1 MANQDDIALMAH
13 LMRRAGFG
21 ASRDE
26 LEARAAKGYDATV
39 EELLNPETQP
49 PVDPYMLLRHQPAAL
64 LPGGQPPMGNVNYM
78 YYLVNTKRPLE
89 EKMALFW
96 HSVFATGNSKVD
108 NYDQLLEQI
117 DLFRKRGMGNYRDLL
132 LTIAKNPTMMF
143 WLDNNQNHGTAVNE
157 NWGRELLE
165 LFSLGAGNYTEV
177 DVREASRAFT
187 GWTFE
192 TKLPRLPYGRFPW
205 KFEYRPEDHDDG
217 EKTFLGHKGNLNGED
232 IINIV
237 VQQPACARFI
247 CRHLYNFFVADE
259 PQVPAWPIEAPR
271 DPAAIDA
278 MCKAFINSKCE
289 IKPVLRA
296 MFKSDFFKNARY
308 QHLKSPA
315 EVVVG
320 TLRLVGGYELPKPGY
335 GELSMQPSYMGAGSA
350 QPAVGRGLAYR
361 QGVDQQRLVD
371 VAHQLRRLADRQS
384 RHAGR
389 AGDHQPPEGA
399 GHQDAGAIGGQLPRL
414 ARPGRGWRR
423 HQEGADRPGEV
434 VGRDPLGQRRRSP
447 ERRTACR
454 RDAAAHRGD
463 TRIPVRL
470 NSRHATTTG
479 GIDNVCNTGNAE
491 GPGAGRAAAYRRQ
504 RLPQHRDPVQ

>member
-1 MANQDDIALMAH
+1 MNMANQDDIALVAH

-21 ASRDE
+21 AGREE

-39 EELLNPETQP
+39 EELLNPDSQP
-49 PVDPYMLLRHQPAAL
+49 PVDPYVLLRHQPASL

-78 YYLVNTKRPLE
+78 YYLVNTQRPLE

-96 HSVFATGNSKVD
+96 HHVFATGNSKVD

-117 DLFRKRGMGNYRDLL
+117 EMFRNDGMGNYRDLL
-132 LTIAKNPTMMF
+132 LKIAKNPTMLF

-165 LFSLGAGNYTEV
+165 LFSLGASNYTEV

-217 EKTFLGHKGNLNGED
+217 EKTFLGHKGKFNGED
-232 IINIV
+232 IINII

-259 PQVPAWPIEAPR
+259 PQVPAWQIEAPR
-271 DPAAIDA
+271 DQAAIDS
-278 MCKAFINSKCE
+278 MCKVFTDSKGE
-289 IKPVLRA
+289 MKPLLRHV
-296 MFKSDFFKNARY
+296 FKSDFFKNARY
-308 QHLKSPA
+308 KHLKSPA

-335 GELSMQPSYMGAGSA
+335 GELSMQPSYMGQDLLNPPSVEGWHTGQEWINSGSLMSRINFVAA
-350 QPAVGRGLAYR
+350 QLGNPDLPGVKKIIERLKA
-361 QGVDQQRLVD
+361 QGTKTPEQLVANSLDLLGPIEVSADTKKELTDAAKQQ
-371 VAHQLRRLADRQS
+371 
-384 RHAGR
+384 
-389 AGDHQPPEGA
+389 GDIRWE
-399 GHQDAGAIGGQLPRL
+399 DAGAPQ
-414 ARPGRGWRR
+414 
-423 HQEGADRPGEV
+423 
-434 VGRDPLGQRRRSP
+434 
-447 ERRTACR
+447 
-454 RDAAAHRGD
+454 
-463 TRIPVRL
+463 
-470 NSRHATTTG
+470 
-479 GIDNVCNTGNAE
+479 
-491 GPGAGRAAAYRRQ
+491 RAAEMLQLIAATREYQ
-504 RLPQHRDPVQ
+504 FG

>member
-1 MANQDDIALMAH
+1 MAHQDDIALLAH

-21 ASRDE
+21 ATRDE
-26 LEARAAKGYDATV
+26 LETRVAKGYDATV
-39 EELLNPETQP
+39 EELLHPDTQP
-49 PVDPYMLLRHQPAAL
+49 PVDPYVLLRHQPAAL

-78 YYLVNTKRPLE
+78 YYLVNTKRPLQ

-117 DLFRKRGMGNYRDLL
+117 DLFRNQGMGNYRDLL
-132 LTIAKNPTMMF
+132 VTIAKNPTMLF

-205 KFEYRPEDHDDG
+205 KFEYRAEDHDDG

-232 IINIV
+232 IIDIV
-237 VQQPACARFI
+237 VKQPACAKFI

-259 PQVPAWPIEAPR
+259 PQVPAWSIEEPR
-271 DPAAIDA
+271 DPAAVA
-278 MCKAFINSKCE
+278 MLMKVFQESKCE
-289 IKPVLRA
+289 MTPVLKA
-296 MFKSDFFKNARY
+296 LFTSDFFKNARY

-335 GELSMQPSYMGAGSA
+335 GELSMQPSYMGQDLLNPPSVEGWHTGREWINSGSLMSRINFVASQIGNPDLPGVQAIIDRLKA
-350 QPAVGRGLAYR
+350 QNTKTAEQLVTNCLDLLGPVEVGAETKKELTEAAKQWGEISW
-361 QGVDQQRLVD
+361 D
-371 VAHQLRRLADRQS
+371 
-384 RHAGR
+384 
-389 AGDHQPPEGA
+389 GA
-399 GHQDAGAIGGQLPRL
+399 GAQNA
-414 ARPGRGWRR
+414 
-423 HQEGADRPGEV
+423 
-434 VGRDPLGQRRRSP
+434 
-447 ERRTACR
+447 
-454 RDAAAHRGD
+454 
-463 TRIPVRL
+463 TR
-470 NSRHATTTG
+470 
-479 GIDNVCNTGNAE
+479 
-491 GPGAGRAAAYRRQ
+491 RAAEMMQLIAATREYQ
-504 RLPQHRDPVQ
+504 FG